1 MFVHT
6 NADTA
11 VNGVLCVEINNY
23 TEISLLDNAPNYIVG
38 CVIQKRTTCWIWI
51 DPILERIQNLV
62 IKIEKKYVKKKNQKL
77 EFSINN

>member
-38 CVIQKRTTCWIWI
+38 CVIQKRTTC
-51 DPILERIQNLV
+51 
-62 IKIEKKYVKKKNQKL
+62 
-77 EFSINN
+77 

>member
-23 TEISLLDNAPNYIVG
+23 TEISLLDNTPNYIVG
-38 CVIQKRTTCWIWI
+38 CVIQKRTTC
-51 DPILERIQNLV
+51 
-62 IKIEKKYVKKKNQKL
+62 
-77 EFSINN
+77 